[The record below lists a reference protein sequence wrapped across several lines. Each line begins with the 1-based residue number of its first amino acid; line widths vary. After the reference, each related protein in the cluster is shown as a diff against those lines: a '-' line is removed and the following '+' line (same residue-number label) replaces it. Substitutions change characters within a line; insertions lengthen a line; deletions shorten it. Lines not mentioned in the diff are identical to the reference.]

1 MSTRSKTK
9 NSEISANM
17 NNLGMVM
24 EKLAIIRWIN
34 VPFQAIISLFIILL
48 QIPNIIGSFDYFDY
62 ELIWIPIV
70 FGILYVFISFS
81 TLLRFFQYLL
91 NLWNLGKSLEN
102 SLIKKASIYQL
113 IRIGLY
119 GVNFILSVII
129 GILILIPLMQPRN
142 YYFSIGISY
151 YVPPPNY
158 NLIAIAILSLVILC
172 LIVVMKIF
180 NTLSTVLIDNWVN
193 RQKIKDASNEII
205 LQLSEGTNLMKM
217 AVFLELVNML
227 FGSIFYNIG
236 LAKAS
241 QGFKKYSYQWL
252 NNSDETTSLI
262 TSPKIQILEDKQEPM
277 KIPPQTRNPIQTS
290 IKNER
295 YIKFCSFCGINRTN
309 NEARYCFNCGSEYL
323 RQYQ

>member
-1 MSTRSKTK
+1 
-9 NSEISANM
+9 
-17 NNLGMVM
+17 
-24 EKLAIIRWIN
+24 
-34 VPFQAIISLFIILL
+34 
-48 QIPNIIGSFDYFDY
+48 
-62 ELIWIPIV
+62 
-70 FGILYVFISFS
+70 
-81 TLLRFFQYLL
+81 
-91 NLWNLGKSLEN
+91 
-102 SLIKKASIYQL
+102 
-113 IRIGLY
+113 
-119 GVNFILSVII
+119 
-129 GILILIPLMQPRN
+129 
-142 YYFSIGISY
+142 
-151 YVPPPNY
+151 
-158 NLIAIAILSLVILC
+158 
-172 LIVVMKIF
+172 MKIF